1 MMKQDADAQMIGFYI
16 LRGHT
21 LDEMMSLSTT
31 DRLFYLAA
39 MEIYN
44 EEMQE
49 IWEGGSDGKKR

>member
-1 MMKQDADAQMIGFYI
+1 MKQDAEAQMIGFYL

-21 LDEMMSLSTT
+21 LDEMLSLSTT

-44 EEMQE
+44 DELRG
-49 IWEGGSDGKKR
+49 IGEGGNNGEKR